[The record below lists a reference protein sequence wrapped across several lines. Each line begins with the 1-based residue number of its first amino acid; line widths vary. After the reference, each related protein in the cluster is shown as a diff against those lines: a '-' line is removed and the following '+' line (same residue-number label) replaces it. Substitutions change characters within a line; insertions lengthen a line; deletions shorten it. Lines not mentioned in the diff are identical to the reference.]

1 MTISQNMEADLR
13 QKFQPEFHDLD
24 KVKAELADIQ
34 KRLQAMIPY
43 AGWDKHFGLHTGQ
56 SFSRQFN
63 LDIGAA
69 IDNCGDAVKTIEHF
83 WERGDD

>member
-1 MTISQNMEADLR
+1 MSHIEQKPLDIR

-24 KVKAELADIQ
+24 KVKAELADIVQ
-34 KRLQAMIPY
+34 RLQAIAPY
-43 AGWDKHFGLHTGQ
+43 TGWDKHFGLQTGQ

-63 LDIGAA
+63 LDIEAA
-69 IDNCGDAVKTIEHF
+69 VGNCEDAVKTIEHF